1 MNEDQD
7 KRPAQADADVE
18 REIRQARQFDPK
30 EALARMAGPGAM
42 KGASPISRL
51 QQAEIEVGT
60 WLKCHVQDVAG
71 ALPAVL
77 HRHLRG
83 SELLVENL
91 DRPLTAVAQ
100 FCDRILGSDLL
111 LKELVREVDVEW
123 GQRMDERPYFQ
134 PEGAPQHP
142 ADPYTNETVRS
153 ALRDACTEL
162 KRPFGPSIP

>member
-1 MNEDQD
+1 
-7 KRPAQADADVE
+7 
-18 REIRQARQFDPK
+18 
-30 EALARMAGPGAM
+30 M

-51 QQAEIEVGT
+51 KQAEVEIGT

-83 SELLVENL
+83 SELLLENL
-91 DRPLTAVAQ
+91 DQPLAALAQ
-100 FCDRILGSDLL
+100 FCERILGSDLL

-134 PEGAPQHP
+134 REGAPHP
-142 ADPYTNETVRS
+142 ADPYTNETVRR
-153 ALRDACTEL
+153 ALSDAFNEL
-162 KRPFGPSIP
+162 RPTPGPSIP